1 MTRGCAVKP
10 IAWVVAL
17 AADRAKVRLWLSLGV
32 AVTLLSGIGYYLA
45 FIYDLDGNAAQAVE
59 TAMQKAP
66 AEVAEVKQFYAA
78 TKARMRD
85 SAAAENGNV
94 IGILRRGDPV
104 SGSIVAGTAEG
115 QLWLKLADNKGF
127 VNVVNLSENPAPA
140 LKTSFGGKVFTLPE
154 RANLLSTPSKDSP
167 VLDRFSQGLVLTTSG
182 ITRNGYAEIIRKTGG
197 VGYIANGEQ
206 LLAALKK
213 PALARAMTIRIDNNG
228 CAAGPEIDSLFRQI
242 QLRQAA
248 GLKAVE
254 DAKYPDD
261 DARDAAITKY
271 RQRTEGKSVVIPLE
285 RSFRTLTVTG
295 LAQHYELQSVY
306 FADPPEQV
314 RKVFRSIGYRVG
326 KDGKL
331 PSGEIY
337 AGIDP
342 APRGNVSYGQT
353 DLGCGV

>member
-1 MTRGCAVKP
+1 MLHGCSVIP
-10 IAWVVAL
+10 ITWVVTL
-17 AADRAKVRLWLSLGV
+17 AADRAKGRLWLSLVV
-32 AVTLLSGIGYYLA
+32 AVTLLSGMGYYLA
-45 FIYDLDGNAAQAVE
+45 FIHDSGSNAAQAVE
-59 TAMQKAP
+59 TTVQKTP
-66 AEVAEVKQFYAA
+66 TEVAEVKQFYAA
-78 TKARMRD
+78 TKARLRD
-85 SAAAENGNV
+85 SAAAENSNV
-94 IGILRRGDPV
+94 IGLLRRGEPV
-104 SGSIVAGTAEG
+104 SGAIVAGTAEG
-115 QLWLKLADNKGF
+115 QLWLKLADDKGF
-127 VNVVNLSENPAPA
+127 VNIVNLSENPAPV
-140 LKTSFGGKVFTLPE
+140 LKTSFGGKVFTLPQ
-154 RANLLSTPSKDSP
+154 RAILLSAPSQNSP
-167 VLDRFSQGLVLTTSG
+167 ILDRLAQGLALTTSG

-206 LLAALKK
+206 LLAALEK
-213 PALARAMTIRIDNNG
+213 PALARAMTIKIDNNG

-242 QLRQAA
+242 QFRQAA

-261 DARDAAITKY
+261 DARDAAIAKY
-271 RQRTEGKSVVIPLE
+271 RQRTEGKSVIIPLE

-295 LAQHYELQSVY
+295 LAQHYESQSVY

-342 APRGNVSYGQT
+342 APKGNASYGKT

>member
-1 MTRGCAVKP
+1 MTRGRAV
-10 IAWVVAL
+10 ILITWVVTL
-17 AADRAKVRLWLSLGV
+17 VADRSRSRLWLSLAV

-45 FIYDLDGNAAQAVE
+45 FIHDAGSSAAKDVVKVAP
-59 TAMQKAP
+59 KA
-66 AEVAEVKQFYAA
+66 ALEVAEVKQFYAA
-78 TKARMRD
+78 TKARLRD
-85 SAAAENGNV
+85 SPAAENSNV
-94 IGILRRGDPV
+94 IALLRRGDPV

-127 VNVVNLSENPAPA
+127 VNVVNLSEKPAPV
-140 LKTSFGGKVFTLPE
+140 LKASFSGKVFTLPQ
-154 RANLLSTPSKDSP
+154 RAILLSAPSKDSQI
-167 VLDRFSQGLVLTTSG
+167 LDRLAQGSALTASG
-182 ITRNGYAEIIRKTGG
+182 ITRNGYAEIIRQTGG

-206 LLAALKK
+206 LLAALEK

-242 QLRQAA
+242 QYRQAA

-261 DARDAAITKY
+261 DARDAAIAKY

-295 LAQHYELQSVY
+295 LAQHYESQSVY

-342 APRGNVSYGQT
+342 APKGNASYGKT